1 MVLRVSCVAVVL
13 LDRRLFVF
21 RRRRLHKQTSQRPA
35 AAGLSTTERVASL
48 DPTQQH

>member
-21 RRRRLHKQTSQRPA
+21 RRRLHKQSSQRPA